1 MLRRINVVLITFLWS
16 YQSFVSAAF
25 LKVPRY
31 ANTTTSIQ
39 RIATENTT
47 SYGNGD
53 DLGYASAC
61 DALEQSWHS
70 VAATATQIIALS
82 TATITTMT
90 PSIDEEYGMYTRTQ
104 TFLSNSTAYTLCDG
118 YPRLDGYTTTSTWQE
133 TTTHTYSEL
142 TVITTTEVSTKRL
155 PHGPSPTCSIAS
167 KDCSALCRALVVGL
181 VFLQH
186 KRYPLLARPM
196 DTTAASLW
204 DDVVPS
210 NVNSLMYWPVTTM
223 VGGLCNGNASTMT
236 MGPTISGRPNTF
248 VTLNTTLTSPTVYIA
263 VDGAWGYS
271 SSGTTFANQTRLLL
285 KHSSD
290 AVSSICAKPGGGYGT
305 PQAMNYADF
314 NYPVPASA
322 YRCQPKCFEQRIS
335 MHWTQLTNSAPPI
348 VMDGTT
354 YKGATTVT
362 VMGETVTTL
371 PDVNLCSTIWDDYR
385 PGLAVPQE
393 LLDLS
398 PTVALGGGLSCY
410 FTVDSNNIF
419 FDPPKPLTQASSV
432 VGPTTPAPVFVS
444 TTSLA
449 PTVTAEPAGS
459 QSDVTAYLTSVPLAE
474 PTGTEA
480 KGSPTSSDPAAGT
493 LLSQDSQSTQGSK
506 MSSSVLESLSSLLVG
521 ATDPSSVESVTST
534 EDQVEQGQEGIS
546 TSVQLSISSVLESL
560 GSQATSDNE
569 YPTTSNAQVASDD
582 PADLTVSSAAA
593 SSSPGDVLTRA
604 TSGDP
609 DSSSTSAASS
619 IKTSRPGT
627 DSQDIPSAA
636 SSTTS
641 IGIGGLIISMLG
653 ATSSTTAASMAIS
666 DVQSMKFSYSDP
678 DTQDPTSSPLN
689 AAGMIASLLGAQD
702 PSTDVS
708 TDADRSVSG
717 SSTALP
723 SLVITQGD
731 SIITSHSS
739 SATIDGAGVS
749 SIITTLAPA
758 HATDTEE
765 AGEGNGADSSYM
777 IPVSYTTASSV
788 LTAMYSIAVTS
799 EQTSASAVL
808 GGTQV
813 ISQIT
818 PTPVTGLVISDSG
831 GIGHTIVFTASGAM
845 LEGSGPLTS
854 EHTQNLPGLGT
865 IVVQTNGIVLSGSTI
880 TYSGLS
886 AMRSLVTPA
895 PEYTL
900 AGLTLTMG
908 PSSVMSLSPGA
919 MLIPGGS
926 AVTLSGHTVSMDAS
940 GSGLVIDGTST
951 AHPSYGTPVANTVI
965 TLGTHTYT
973 ALSDGRFSF
982 ASGAVASAGEVVT
995 FAGTTVSLD
1004 PSGSFAVANGET
1016 QRLPEVTQDAV
1027 AAAESTRQGQGV
1039 SSARSTAGSSSGSPS
1054 GPQQSHEVSLALRTA
1069 PRKLVAI
1076 PACLLMLFAIW

>member
-1 MLRRINVVLITFLWS
+1 M
-16 YQSFVSAAF
+16 SFPV
-25 LKVPRY
+25 
-31 ANTTTSIQ
+31 T
-39 RIATENTT
+39 
-47 SYGNGD
+47 
-53 DLGYASAC
+53 
-61 DALEQSWHS
+61 
-70 VAATATQIIALS
+70 
-82 TATITTMT
+82 
-90 PSIDEEYGMYTRTQ
+90 
-104 TFLSNSTAYTLCDG
+104 STAYAGDPVCF
-118 YPRLDGYTTTSTWQE
+118 
-133 TTTHTYSEL
+133 
-142 TVITTTEVSTKRL
+142 V
-155 PHGPSPTCSIAS
+155 PTAS
-167 KDCSALCRALVVGL
+167 V
-181 VFLQH
+181 Q
-186 KRYPLLARPM
+186 
-196 DTTAASLW
+196 
-204 DDVVPS
+204 
-210 NVNSLMYWPVTTM
+210 LMYWPVTTM

-290 AVSSICAKPGGGYGT
+290 AVSSICAKPGGDYGT
-305 PQAMNYADF
+305 PQAINYADF

-348 VMDGTT
+348 IMDGTT
-354 YKGATTVT
+354 YKDATTVT

-432 VGPTTPAPVFVS
+432 VGPTTPGPVFVS

-480 KGSPTSSDPAAGT
+480 KASPASSDPAVGT
-493 LLSQDSQSTQGSK
+493 SLSQDSHSTQGSK
-506 MSSSVLESLSSLLVG
+506 ISSSVLEFLSSLLVG
-521 ATDPSSVESVTST
+521 ASDPSSVESVIST
-534 EDQVEQGQEGIS
+534 EDQVEQGQERTS
-546 TSVQLSISSVLESL
+546 TSVQLSTSSVLESL
-560 GSQATSDNE
+560 GSQATSDE
-569 YPTTSNAQVASDD
+569 YPTTSNAQVASED
-582 PADLTVSSAAA
+582 PADSTAASAAA
-593 SSSPGDVLTRA
+593 ASPSPQDISTRA
-604 TSGDP
+604 TLADTESFSTIGP
-609 DSSSTSAASS
+609 SSLTASRS
-619 IKTSRPGT
+619 ES
-627 DSQDIPSAA
+627 DSQDISFAA

-641 IGIGGLIISMLG
+641 IDIGGLIISMLG
-653 ATSSTTAASMAIS
+653 ATSSTTAASLAIS
-666 DVQSMKFSYSDP
+666 EVQSATSGYSEP
-678 DTQDPTSSPLN
+678 DTQDPAPSTLN
-689 AAGMIASLLGAQD
+689 AAGVIASLLGAQD
-702 PSTDVS
+702 PSTGVS
-708 TDADRSVSG
+708 IDPVQSAFK
-717 SSTALP
+717 SSTSVPSEDGALL
-723 SLVITQGD
+723 S
-731 SIITSHSS
+731 SIVT
-739 SATIDGAGVS
+739 TIDS
-749 SIITTLAPA
+749 SLAA
-758 HATDTEE
+758 IDEDEMSSTMTSLATGHATATEE
-765 AGEGNGADSSYM
+765 AGEIDGADPTYVL
-777 IPVSYTTASSV
+777 PLGYTTTSHV
-788 LTAMYSIAVTS
+788 LTATYSIAAAPQ
-799 EQTSASAVL
+799 QTFATAIL
-808 GGTQV
+808 GGTSVIGQV
-813 ISQIT
+813 T
-818 PTPVTGLVISDSG
+818 PTPTSVTGLVLSDSG
-831 GIGHTIVFTASGAM
+831 GIGHTVVVASSEAT
-845 LEGSGPLTS
+845 LEGSGPLIP
-854 EHTQNLPGLGT
+854 EQTQDVPGLGT

-880 TYSGLS
+880 TYSELS

-900 AGLTLTMG
+900 AGLRLTMG
-908 PSSVMSLSPGA
+908 PSSVISLSPGA

-926 AVTLSGHTVSMDAS
+926 AVTFSGHTVSMDAS

-951 AHPSYGTPVANTVI
+951 AHPNHGTPVANPVI

-995 FAGTTVSLD
+995 FSGTTVSLD

-1027 AAAESTRQGQGV
+1027 AAAESTRQGQGF
-1039 SSARSTAGSSSGSPS
+1039 SSARSTAGSSSGSPL

-1069 PRKLVAI
+1069 PRKLVTI
-1076 PACLLMLFAIW
+1076 PACLLMLSAVW